1 MTLSLKNITASVEDK
16 RVVSGVSIEIKPGE
30 INVLMGQNG
39 SGKSS
44 LVNAIMGHP
53 RYALA
58 SGEMLL
64 GGRNIIG
71 MSPDEKAR
79 TGLFLSPQ
87 QLPEIHGV
95 TLISFLHKA
104 HQHVSGAKM
113 PVLGF
118 YTYVEAITQKLGFD
132 VSLLKRQVNVGM
144 SGGEKKQSE
153 IIQLAVLKPAF
164 AFLDEIDSGVDK
176 DAIARIYSAIQML
189 AKENGT
195 GFLLITHYDA
205 ILKYLTPDSAHIMYG
220 GTIVRS
226 GGGELAKEIEEKGY
240 TKLLCADKN
249 DNKNIS
255 S

>member
-1 MTLSLKNITASVEDK
+1 MNLLLKNITASVEEK
-16 RVVSGVSIEIKPGE
+16 TVVSGVNMEIKSGG
-30 INVLMGQNG
+30 IHVLMGQNG

-44 LVNAIMGHP
+44 LVNAVMGHP
-53 RYALA
+53 RYAVS

-64 GGRNIIG
+64 GGKNIIG
-71 MSPDEKAR
+71 MSADEKAR
-79 TGLFLSPQ
+79 SGLFLSPQ

-104 HQHVSGAKM
+104 HQHITGAKM
-113 PVLGF
+113 PVLPF
-118 YTYVEAITQKLGFD
+118 YEYVEKITEKLGLST
-132 VSLLKRQVNVGM
+132 SLLKQQVNVGM

-176 DAIARIYSAIQML
+176 DVIARIYSAIQTL

-205 ILKYLTPDSAHIMYG
+205 ILKYLTPDAVHIMYG
-220 GTIVRS
+220 GSIVRS
-226 GGGELAKEIEEKGY
+226 GGVELAKEIEEKGY
-240 TKLLCADKN
+240 TKLLCEDK
-249 DNKNIS
+249 K
-255 S
+255 

>member
-1 MTLSLKNITASVEDK
+1 MNLLLKNITASVREK
-16 RVVSGVSIEIKPGE
+16 LVVSGVNIEIKPGE
-30 INVLMGQNG
+30 IHILMGQNG

-53 RYALA
+53 GYML
-58 SGEMLL
+58 SLGEMLL
-64 GGRNIIG
+64 GGRNIAG

-104 HQHVSGAKM
+104 HQHITGAKM
-113 PVLGF
+113 PVLDF
-118 YTYVEAITQKLGFD
+118 YAHVKNIAEKLGFPD
-132 VSLLKRQVNVGM
+132 SLLKRQVNVGM

-176 DAIARIYSAIQML
+176 DAIVRIYSAIQTL
-189 AKENGT
+189 AKETGT

-205 ILKYLTPDSAHIMYG
+205 ILKYLTPDAVHIMYG
-220 GTIVRS
+220 GKIVRS
-226 GGGELAKEIEEKGY
+226 GGAELVKEIEEKGY
-240 TKLLCADKN
+240 TKLLCEK
-249 DNKNIS
+249 
-255 S
+255 

>member
-1 MTLSLKNITASVEDK
+1 MTVLLKNITVSASGK
-16 RVVSGVSIEIKPGE
+16 SVVSGVNMEIKPGE
-30 INVLMGQNG
+30 IHILMGQNG

-44 LVNAIMGHP
+44 LVNAVMGHP
-53 RYALA
+53 RYTLV

-71 MSPDEKAR
+71 MSPDEKGRA
-79 TGLFLSPQ
+79 GLFLSLQ

-104 HQHVSGAKM
+104 HQHIAGAKM
-113 PVLGF
+113 PVLDF
-118 YTYVEAITQKLGFD
+118 YSYAEKITEKLGFD

-176 DAIARIYSAIQML
+176 DAIVRIYSAIQTL

-205 ILKYLTPDSAHIMYG
+205 ILKRLSPDVVHIMYG
-220 GTIVRS
+220 GKIVRS
-226 GGGELAKEIEEKGY
+226 GGTELAKEIEEKGY

-249 DNKNIS
+249 DKNTS
-255 S
+255 V

>member
-1 MTLSLKNITASVEDK
+1 MTLSLKNITASVGDK
-16 RVVSGVSIEIKPGE
+16 RVVSCVNVEIKPGE
-30 INVLMGQNG
+30 IHVLMGQNG

-53 RYALA
+53 RYALS

-64 GGRNIIG
+64 GGKNIIG
-71 MSPDEKAR
+71 MSPDEKGRA
-79 TGLFLSPQ
+79 GLFLSLQ

-104 HQHVSGAKM
+104 HQHITGAKM
-113 PVLGF
+113 PVLDF
-118 YTYVEAITQKLGFD
+118 YAYVEGITQKLGFD
-132 VSLLKRQVNVGM
+132 ISLLKRQVNVGM

-176 DAIARIYSAIQML
+176 EAITRIYAAIQTL

-205 ILKYLTPDSAHIMYG
+205 ILKYLTPDAVYIMYG
-220 GTIVRS
+220 GSIVRS
-226 GGGELAKEIEEKGY
+226 GGAELAKEINEKGY

-249 DNKNIS
+249 DKNIPL
-255 S
+255 